1 MSEPWLPSD
10 HEQEA
15 GALQKRVA
23 RGLTWTLIDTWGSQ
37 LLGLIVF
44 VLLARLLDADDF
56 GLVALAAVFV
66 ALAQL
71 LVDQGLGDALIQRPS
86 LTRSQIDTAF
96 WVAVVTGVL
105 LTLISIVLAGP
116 IAGLLRQPQI
126 APIVQVLSL
135 TFVMVALNS
144 IQMALLR
151 REMRFRSLAIRK
163 LLAVGIGGVVGIA
176 MAVLDPSPWAL
187 VGQQLAAAA
196 VSVVALWAVSPWR
209 PGRHVSR
216 AEFWPLFSFGI
227 HIVGGDILN
236 FLSRNTDKLLIGA
249 SMGTG
254 PLGFYAVAYRIL
266 DTSQVLLVNAARK
279 LAFPVF
285 SRLQHDR
292 DRIRRAYSRVNRALS
307 VVTMP
312 AYVGL
317 ALVASEAIPLIFGD
331 RWTDSAPV
339 AAVLFLIGPVLTVQL
354 FSGALMNA
362 VGHPEVTF
370 RIRLIT
376 SIVNVVGFVIAVTL
390 FGTIIAVAAAFVV
403 RGYLV
408 MPLILWWLR
417 KYAGVP
423 FSAHLSELRTP
434 ALATLAMSGA
444 VIAVKLALPGL
455 APGALLAV
463 ETAVG
468 ASVFIGAMLII
479 ERALLIEV
487 VTLILQASPPG
498 AAVARRL
505 GVTLPEGLSLRSGG
519 KDKGGRGRR
528 CKGRGGHRR
537 AAEEQE
543 VVELEMERE
552 ELISEGTADDTFAPD
567 AGLGRGTDV

>member
-10 HEQEA
+10 HEQGT

-44 VLLARLLDADDF
+44 ILLARLLTEDDF

-66 ALAQL
+66 AFAQL
-71 LVDQGLGDALIQRPS
+71 FVDQGLGDALIQRPT

-96 WVAVVTGVL
+96 WVAVFTGAL
-105 LTLISIVLAGP
+105 LTLAGIVLAGP
-116 IAGLLRQPQI
+116 IAGLLGQPLLT
-126 APIVQVLSL
+126 PIIQVLSL
-135 TFVMVALNS
+135 TFVTVALNS

-163 LLAVGIGGVVGIA
+163 LLAVGIGGAVGIT
-176 MAVLDPSPWAL
+176 MAVVDPSPWAL
-187 VGQQLAAAA
+187 VGQQLAAAG

-209 PGRHVSR
+209 PGFHASR
-216 AEFWPLFSFGI
+216 ADFWPLFSFGM

-249 SMGTG
+249 SLGTG

-292 DRIRRAYSRVNRALS
+292 DRMRRAYSRVNRALS

-312 AYVGL
+312 AYIGL
-317 ALVASEAIPLIFGD
+317 ALVASEAIPLIFGEQ
-331 RWTDSAPV
+331 WTASAPV
-339 AAVLFLIGPVLTVQL
+339 AALLFLIGPVLTVQL

-376 SIVNVVGFVIAVTL
+376 SIVNVTGFVIAVAL
-390 FGTIIAVAAAFVV
+390 FGTITAVAAAFVV

-417 KYAGVP
+417 KYAGIP

-434 ALATLAMSGA
+434 ALATLAMGGA

-455 APGALLAV
+455 APAALLAI
-463 ETAVG
+463 ESAVG
-468 ASVFIGAMLII
+468 AVVFVGAMLVI
-479 ERALLIEV
+479 ERSLLVEV
-487 VTLILQASPPG
+487 LTLVLQAAPG
-498 AAVARRL
+498 GESVARRL
-505 GVTLPEGLSLRSGG
+505 GVTLPEGLSRRGG
-519 KDKGGRGRR
+519 GQARGRR
-528 CKGRGGHRR
+528 R
-537 AAEEQE
+537 ATEEQE
-543 VVELEMERE
+543 LGELEIERE

-567 AGLGRGTDV
+567 AGLGRATDV

>member
-1 MSEPWLPSD
+1 MSEQWLPSD
-10 HEQEA
+10 HDSEE

-44 VLLARLLDADDF
+44 ILLARLLTEVDF

-66 ALAQL
+66 AFAQL

-96 WVAVVTGVL
+96 WVAVFTGVL
-105 LTLISIVLAGP
+105 LTVAGIVLAGP
-116 IAGLLRQPQI
+116 IAGLLGEPRL
-126 APIVQVLSL
+126 APIIQVLSL

-163 LLAVGIGGVVGIA
+163 LLAVGVGGVVGIS

-187 VGQQLAAAA
+187 VGQQLAAAG

-209 PGRHVSR
+209 PGRHASR

-249 SMGTG
+249 TLGTG
-254 PLGFYAVAYRIL
+254 ALGFYAVAYRIL

-285 SRLQHDR
+285 SRLQHDH
-292 DRIRRAYSRVNRALS
+292 DRMRRAYSRVNRALS

-317 ALVASEAIPLIFGD
+317 ALVASEAIPLIFGE
-331 RWTDSAPV
+331 RWTSSAPV
-339 AAVLFLIGPVLTVQL
+339 AAILFLIGPVLTVQL

-376 SIVNVVGFVIAVTL
+376 SVVNVAGFLIAVAL
-390 FGTIIAVAAAFVV
+390 FGTIIAVAAAFVI

-417 KYAGVP
+417 KYAGIP

-434 ALATLAMSGA
+434 VLATLVMAGA

-455 APGALLAV
+455 APAALLGV
-463 ETAVG
+463 ESIVG
-468 ASVFIGAMLII
+468 VTVFIGAMLVI
-479 ERALLIEV
+479 ERALLAEV
-487 VTLILQASPPG
+487 LILFLQAAPG
-498 AAVARRL
+498 GEAVARRL
-505 GVTLPEGLSLRSGG
+505 GVTLPEGLARRGKGKGRGRGG
-519 KDKGGRGRR
+519 GGGRGRHAQQR
-528 CKGRGGHRR
+528 T
-537 AAEEQE
+537 AQQE
-543 VVELEMERE
+543 REATEVERE
-552 ELISEGTADDTFAPD
+552 ELVSEGSADDSFAPD
-567 AGLGRGTDV
+567 AGLGRASDV

>member
-10 HEQEA
+10 HGQEA
-15 GALQKRVA
+15 GTLQRRVA

-44 VLLARLLDADDF
+44 VLLARLLDVDDF

-66 ALAQL
+66 AFAQL

-116 IAGLLRQPQI
+116 IAVLLGQPGL
-126 APIVQVLSL
+126 APIIQVLSL

-187 VGQQLAAAA
+187 VGQQLAAAG

-209 PGRHVSR
+209 PGFQASR

-236 FLSRNTDKLLIGA
+236 FLSRNMDKLLIGA
-249 SMGTG
+249 SLGTG

-292 DRIRRAYSRVNRALS
+292 DRMRRAYSRVNRALS
-307 VVTMP
+307 VVIMP
-312 AYVGL
+312 GYIGL

-376 SIVNVVGFVIAVTL
+376 SVVNVVGFVIAVAM
-390 FGTIIAVAAAFVV
+390 FGTITAVAAAFVV

-417 KYAGVP
+417 KYAGIP
-423 FSAHLSELRTP
+423 FSAHLGELRTP
-434 ALATLAMSGA
+434 ALATLLMAGA
-444 VIAVKLALPGL
+444 VIAVKLALPTL
-455 APGALLAV
+455 APAPLLALEVAVGAVVFVGALLV
-463 ETAVG
+463 
-468 ASVFIGAMLII
+468 I
-479 ERALLIEV
+479 ERSLLVEV
-487 VTLILQASPPG
+487 IILVLQAAPG
-498 AAVARRL
+498 GEALARRL
-505 GVTLPEGLSLRSGG
+505 GVTLPEGLSLRRAG
-519 KDKGGRGRR
+519 KAKGGR
-528 CKGRGGHRR
+528 R
-537 AAEEQE
+537 ATDKEA
-543 VVELEMERE
+543 VDELEMERE

-567 AGLGRGTDV
+567 AGLGRPTDV